1 MSQPE
6 QDSGGFTLVEL
17 MVALFIFGLLAAS
30 GVALL
35 SFSVRAQ
42 AATSERLDRLAALQR
57 VNALLTADLIQ
68 SVPRPVRDGDGAVLP
83 AFIGEGGEKAGVALG
98 LVRGGWS
105 NPAGAPRSALQRV
118 EYRLVDD
125 RLERTRWPMLDGA
138 APDPVSVVM
147 TGVKSLSVR
156 YHGKDGWR
164 QQWDSESST
173 AMPEAVEIVLNMQ
186 DVGTIRQ
193 LYLTGHEEQP

>member
-1 MSQPE
+1 MSRDKNCE
-6 QDSGGFTLVEL
+6 AGFTLVEL

-42 AATSERLDRLAALQR
+42 AATTERLDRLGGLQR
-57 VNALLTADLIQ
+57 ATALLTADLIQ
-68 SVPRPVRDGDGAVLP
+68 ALPRPVRNREGIMIP
-83 AFIGEGGEKAGVALG
+83 AFVGEGGKADEIALG

-105 NPAGAPRSALQRV
+105 NPADAPRSSLQRV
-118 EYRLVDD
+118 EYRLVAD

-138 APDPVSVVM
+138 EPDASSPILHGLK
-147 TGVKSLSVR
+147 TLTVR

-164 QQWDSESST
+164 EQWDSRSPM
-173 AMPEAVEIVLNMQ
+173 AMPDAVELVMDVQ
-186 DVGTIRQ
+186 DVGEIRQ
-193 LYLTGHEEQP
+193 LFLTGSGGQR

>member
-1 MSQPE
+1 MSQVE
-6 QDSGGFTLVEL
+6 QGSRGFTLVEL

-42 AATSERLDRLAALQR
+42 AATSVRFDRLAALQR

-68 SVPRPVRDGDGAVLP
+68 TVPRPVRDRDGVMLP
-83 AFIGEGGEKAGVALG
+83 AFIGEGGEKEGVALG

-138 APDPVSVVM
+138 APDPVAVVL
-147 TGVKSLSVR
+147 TGVQSLGVR

-164 QQWDSESST
+164 PQWDSESPT
-173 AMPEAVEIVLNMQ
+173 AMPEAVEIVLNIQ